1 MKAGDFGYGEKM
13 KDFPHRMTV
22 EEARSVVDIAAELRI
37 HGITN
42 LWRRPKGGITELRNH
57 GQMLRK
63 ELRSY
68 GITNLRS
75 YELTDLRF
83 QARKSCH

>member
-42 LWRRPKGGITELRNH
+42 L
-57 GQMLRK
+57 RK
-63 ELRSY
+63 
-68 GITNLRS
+68 T
-75 YELTDLRF
+75 
-83 QARKSCH
+83 